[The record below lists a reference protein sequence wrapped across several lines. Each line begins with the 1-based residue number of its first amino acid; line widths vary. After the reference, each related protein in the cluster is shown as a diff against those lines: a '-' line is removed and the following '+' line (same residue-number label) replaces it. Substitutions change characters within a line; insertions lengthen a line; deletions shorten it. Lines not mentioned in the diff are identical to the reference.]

1 MLSLKDSDPV
11 FCYPDLLASMEGRGH
26 ITMSM
31 STNVRRVCEVPEVRK
46 CLHFLAEGI

>member
-31 STNVRRVCEVPEVRK
+31 STNVLPITDGMDLK
-46 CLHFLAEGI
+46 AQAGP